1 MLYDFYLTF
10 KSLHILSM
18 IGWMAGLLYLPRLFI
33 YHLEFEVGTKPYEV
47 FCRMER
53 RLLKII
59 MLPMIILTFF
69 FGIVLAFQ
77 TQAWSAPWFHMKLLL
92 VLFLAAFH
100 GYLSRI
106 AKNFSRGILP
116 TLSRKQLILLN
127 ELPFMLAIFI
137 VFLVVIKPF
146 ESTVK
151 TVIDVS

>member
-1 MLYDFYLTF
+1 MLYEYYLIL
-10 KSLHILSM
+10 KSLHLLAV

-33 YHLEFEVGTKPYEV
+33 YHLEFDVGTKPYET

-59 MLPMIILTFF
+59 MLPTLILTFT
-69 FGIVLAFQ
+69 FGLLLAFQ
-77 TQAWSAPWFHMKLLL
+77 TQAWSAPWFHIKLML

-106 AKNFSRGILP
+106 AKNFSKGVLP

-127 ELPFMLAIFI
+127 ELPFLLAIFI
-137 VFLVVIKPF
+137 VFLAVLKPF
-146 ESTVK
+146 
-151 TVIDVS
+151 